1 MDWPES
7 THPILTVFPRGMKR
21 DGGRAG
27 PETVVRTNP
36 ARWTSRYGSIV
47 TTTYGIGS
55 ADGMNEHGLA
65 GHLLYLNATDFGPRD
80 VNKPGLQAGLWLQYA
95 LDNART
101 VTEALGLLEQV
112 QIVMVEA
119 HGHKATVHLALEDAT
134 GDSAILEHLNGKV
147 VIHHGRDYRV
157 MTNDP
162 PYDDQ
167 LALLKK
173 MAAENDFANPSSNTP
188 LPGNVS
194 PTDRFQ
200 RAAYYE
206 RVLPEPRN
214 TREAVASMFAI
225 MANVSVPFGA
235 PYKNFG
241 IYNTEY
247 RSVADLTSRTY
258 YFQLTTSPSVIWAS
272 LPHFNLSAGQP
283 VMALDPDNIAL
294 AGNVTSMFRSL
305 APPPF

>member
-1 MDWPES
+1 
-7 THPILTVFPRGMKR
+7 MKR

-27 PETVVRTNP
+27 PATVVQANP

-47 TTTYGIGS
+47 TTTYSIGS

-80 VNKPGLQAGLWLQYA
+80 ASRPGLQAGLWLQYA
-95 LDNART
+95 LDNACT
-101 VTEALGLLEQV
+101 VTEALAMLDQV

-119 HGHKATVHLALEDAT
+119 HGHKATVHLALEDAA

-147 VIHHGRDYRV
+147 VVHHGRDYRV

-162 PYDDQ
+162 PYDEQ

-206 RVLPEPRN
+206 RVLPEPKN
-214 TREAVASMFAI
+214 TREAIASMFAI

-247 RSVADLTSRTY
+247 RSVADLTNRTY
-258 YFQLTTSPSVIWAS
+258 YFQLTTSPSVIWTD
-272 LPHFNLSAGQP
+272 LTRFNLSPGQRGM
-283 VMALDPDNIAL
+283 VLDPDNL
-294 AGNVTSMFRSL
+294 TLCGNVRSEFKPL
-305 APPPF
+305 RSSPF